1 MMSLAQYSYNKKQKQ
16 EKASAEQIHDR
27 LSELMK
33 LMQQDERFRELGY
46 TLETVD
52 NYVVRHLA

>member
-1 MMSLAQYSYNKKQKQ
+1 MISLAQYSYNKKKTK
-16 EKASAEQIHDR
+16 EEASAQDIHDR
-27 LSELMK
+27 LSELMV
-33 LMQQDERFRELGY
+33 LMQEDERFRELGY